1 MLLPSEKLAFLTFLH
16 FLLQKLRIIAVRAF
30 VLITVFLLSVVAHA
44 QSEKDQFYMQQC
56 SKWHFNKDS
65 LQHYGK
71 LLIQSENEKAI
82 AEGYYALGYAQQKD
96 MANDS
101 ALFYYD
107 KADLLAKQINDYR
120 FRSRI
125 IKNQAV
131 AAGKA
136 GNVELAFRF
145 LDLLEQLGVDHQ
157 DSLLIGLSYNQRGI
171 YYKELGR
178 LEEAAKVHTEGARLY
193 QQLNNANVINSY
205 TNLALVYVELGA
217 DSLAHYYFHKAYKV
231 AQEKQI
237 DRLHFRATGN
247 LGNFHRVAGNSDS
260 ALHYF
265 SIQLRDTAKIPLQ
278 AKMILYQNLAE
289 LSIENGILERA
300 SILLKK
306 LEKELQGK
314 KSTKRFIEF
323 YNVSMRYEMALEN
336 WEQALAFADSSLA
349 LNKEQGY
356 ASKTLPV
363 LQSRAFLLEKL
374 DRYDEALASLKEYAT
389 VKDSMVAATNVE
401 AIEKVAAKFQL
412 DEKEKELR
420 KALLAK
426 ETTSDYLNV
435 ALFTIL
441 GILFLAG
448 AVLFQFR
455 KPKKSSKKKEL
466 IQPEEPAQKVKLY
479 PKLFIQLNS
488 GAKVLKDEIVYIKSE
503 GHYLN
508 YFFSNEVRP
517 ELDRDTMMSRAE
529 ELSSKGFIRV
539 HRSYLVNEQH
549 VVKVK
554 NAQVLMSNRD
564 QVPLSKTYREQ
575 LIAQKHP
582 LFI

>member
-1 MLLPSEKLAFLTFLH
+1 M
-16 FLLQKLRIIAVRAF
+16 RVF
-30 VLITVFLLSVVAHA
+30 VLITAFLLSVAALA

-65 LQHYGK
+65 LQHYGN
-71 LLIQSENEKAI
+71 LLIQSDNQKAI
-82 AEGYYALGYAQQKD
+82 AEGYYALGYAQQKI

-125 IKNQAV
+125 IKNQSI
-131 AAGKA
+131 AAGKV
-136 GNVELAFRF
+136 GNVDLAFRF

-157 DSLLIGLSYNQRGI
+157 DSLLIALSFNQRGV

-193 QQLNNANVINSY
+193 QQLNNVNVINSY
-205 TNLALVYVELGA
+205 TNLALVYVELGV
-217 DSLAHYYFHKAYKV
+217 DSLAHFYFQKAYKV
-231 AQEKQI
+231 AQEKEV

-247 LGNFHRVAGNSDS
+247 LGNYHRVAGNADS

-306 LEKELQGK
+306 LEKALEGK
-314 KSTKRFIEF
+314 RSTKRFIEF
-323 YNVSMRYEMALEN
+323 YNVSMRYEMALKN
-336 WEQALAFADSSLA
+336 WERALAFADSSLA
-349 LNKEQGY
+349 LNKELGY

-363 LQSRAFLLEKL
+363 LQSRASLLEKL
-374 DRYDEALASLKEYAT
+374 GRYDEALTSLKEYAA
-389 VKDSMVAATNVE
+389 VKDSIVAATKVE
-401 AIEKVAAKFQL
+401 AIEKVAAKFHL
-412 DEKEKELR
+412 NEKEQELR
-420 KALLAK
+420 KALLDK
-426 ETTSDYLNV
+426 EATSDYLNI
-435 ALFTIL
+435 ALFSIL
-441 GILFLAG
+441 GIVFLAG
-448 AVLFQFR
+448 AVFLQF
-455 KPKKSSKKKEL
+455 KQPKKTKKKEEAP
-466 IQPEEPAQKVKLY
+466 PEEPVKKSKSYSKLY
-479 PKLFIQLNS
+479 IQLNS
-488 GAKVLKDEIVYIKSE
+488 GAKVLKDEVVYIKSE

-517 ELDRDTMMSRAE
+517 ELDRDTMVSRAE
-529 ELSSKGFIRV
+529 ELASKGFVRV

-554 NAQVLMSNRD
+554 SSEVLMSNRD
-564 QVPLSKTYREQ
+564 QVPLSRSYREQ
-575 LIAQKHP
+575 LIAQRHP
-582 LFI
+582 LFV